1 MKVREVMRSE
11 PRVSFKVETLAAAGR
26 TMVEVGCGVLP
37 VVDEE
42 RRVVGVITDR
52 DICCHLTSQD
62 LRPSKVT
69 VGKAMSEMVFSCSD
83 EDEISTAL
91 TIMRGYKVRRLP
103 VVDGNSK
110 LLGMLSLDDV
120 ALKARAFDAEGSTAP
135 YYGEVAR
142 TLKAIAE
149 HPGLAVS
156 VEA

>member
-11 PRVSFKVETLAAAGR
+11 PRVSFKGETLAAAGR
-26 TMVEVGCGVLP
+26 TMVQVGCGVLP

-42 RRVVGVITDR
+42 RCVVGVITDR
-52 DICCHLTSQD
+52 DICCHLATRD
-62 LRPSKVT
+62 LRPSETSVA
-69 VGKAMSEMVFSCSD
+69 KAMSEMVFSCSD

-103 VVDGNSK
+103 VVDDNSR
-110 LLGMLSLDDV
+110 LLGMLSLDDIV
-120 ALKARAFDAEGSTAP
+120 LKARAFEAEGSTAP

-156 VEA
+156 VKA